1 MAIQPPK
8 KAIGLQLPINLGN
21 QGYFATNST
30 TISQIANNIQNLL
43 LTTPG
48 ERRFNNTFGSS
59 LYNLLFEMIDFDV
72 TKQVLLDAVQ
82 RDVDKFMSDTTIVN
96 VELSEEQPVN
106 NDRNTIFINITFK
119 YNNTIGNTTVTLTN
133 NRI

>member
-30 TISQIANNIQNLL
+30 TISQISNNIQNLL
-43 LTTPG
+43 LTRPG
-48 ERRFNNTFGSS
+48 ERRFNNSFGSS

-72 TKQVLLDAVQ
+72 TKQIIVDTIQ
-82 RDVDKFMSDTTIVN
+82 RDVDKFINDTTILN
-96 VELSEEQPVN
+96 VELSEEQTAN
-106 NDRNTIFINITFK
+106 KDKNTIFISITFR
-119 YNNTIGNTTVTLTN
+119 YNNTIGNTEVTLTN